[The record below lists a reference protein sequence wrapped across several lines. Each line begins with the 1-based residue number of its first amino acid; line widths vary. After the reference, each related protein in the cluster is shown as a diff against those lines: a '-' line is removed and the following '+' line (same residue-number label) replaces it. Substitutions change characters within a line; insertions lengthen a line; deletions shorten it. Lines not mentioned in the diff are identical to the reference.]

1 MKDENIVKLEVIV
14 IAQGNIEVLDIAYV
28 ILNIV
33 RLKKL
38 LKFFIMDQIMIK
50 THKRVSKEFKKQFA
64 CFGENNEKYINFI
77 DPIDKLQKTLF
88 HIAIYW

>member
-1 MKDENIVKLEVIV
+1 
-14 IAQGNIEVLDIAYV
+14 
-28 ILNIV
+28 
-33 RLKKL
+33 
-38 LKFFIMDQIMIK
+38 MIK

-88 HIAIYW
+88 HIAIY